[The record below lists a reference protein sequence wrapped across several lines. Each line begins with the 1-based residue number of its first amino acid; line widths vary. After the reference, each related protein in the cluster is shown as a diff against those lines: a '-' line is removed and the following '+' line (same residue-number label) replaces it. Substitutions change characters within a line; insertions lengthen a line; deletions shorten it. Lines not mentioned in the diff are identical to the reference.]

1 MSRPIRMFSHAKLAD
16 FHCFFFFSW
25 TIFCMTFA
33 NASQSNAIKTAK
45 HPAIRITLTII
56 KLLFLERK
64 ITKYFSIP
72 FKWKWRTIVAFLSD
86 AYHRQ
91 STWMKRGPRAFYASL
106 TVITHTD
113 LRTLKCCQCHMWN
126 RYHPWNWAQNNQLT
140 NPGEEGATWPSTGE
154 KQGPWGDFMKRLVA
168 SGPGTDDGVEK
179 RTRVGV
185 SWPD

>member
-1 MSRPIRMFSHAKLAD
+1 MVFI
-16 FHCFFFFSW
+16 
-25 TIFCMTFA
+25 
-33 NASQSNAIKTAK
+33 
-45 HPAIRITLTII
+45 
-56 KLLFLERK
+56 
-64 ITKYFSIP
+64 
-72 FKWKWRTIVAFLSD
+72 SD

-140 NPGEEGATWPSTGE
+140 NPREEEATWPSTGE
-154 KQGPWGDFMKRLVA
+154 KHGPWGDFMKRLVA

-179 RTRVGV
+179 RTRVGGFMARLAV
-185 SWPD
+185 HASRAAAEKKKRGNLWCHFWHAFDFWLEHWLFRRPRSQLVNRAANLCKCKISWI